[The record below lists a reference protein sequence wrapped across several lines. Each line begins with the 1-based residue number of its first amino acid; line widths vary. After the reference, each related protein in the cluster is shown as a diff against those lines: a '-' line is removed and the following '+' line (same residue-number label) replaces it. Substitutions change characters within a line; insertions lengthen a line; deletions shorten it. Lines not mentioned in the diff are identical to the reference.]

1 MPDEDLEKRV
11 YILEG
16 IDCANCAAKIEAKI
30 RSMPEVAFATVSFA
44 TKQLRVAADNQDAL
58 LPKMQAVVDSIEDGV
73 TLVPRKRRVSGMA
86 STRVYVLEGLDCA
99 NCAAKI
105 EKNVKK
111 LDGVKDATV
120 SFFAQKLVLEA
131 DDEKFDEIVKEVAAL
146 VHRVDPDCTMVL

>member
-1 MPDEDLEKRV
+1 MKK
-11 YILEG
+11 
-16 IDCANCAAKIEAKI
+16 NFK
-30 RSMPEVAFATVSFA
+30 
-44 TKQLRVAADNQDAL
+44 
-58 LPKMQAVVDSIEDGV
+58 
-73 TLVPRKRRVSGMA
+73 
-86 STRVYVLEGLDCA
+86 LEGLDCA

-131 DDEKFDEIVKEVAAL
+131 DNEKFDEIVKEVAAL

>member
-1 MPDEDLEKRV
+1 MKK
-11 YILEG
+11 
-16 IDCANCAAKIEAKI
+16 NFK
-30 RSMPEVAFATVSFA
+30 
-44 TKQLRVAADNQDAL
+44 
-58 LPKMQAVVDSIEDGV
+58 
-73 TLVPRKRRVSGMA
+73 
-86 STRVYVLEGLDCA
+86 LEGLDCA

-146 VHRVDPDCTMVL
+146 VHRVDPDCMMVL

>member
-44 TKQLRVAADNQDAL
+44 TKQLRVAANNQDAL

-86 STRVYVLEGLDCA
+86 PTRVYILEGLSA
-99 NCAAKI
+99 LNQAASPFTCLSPK
-105 EKNVKK
+105 
-111 LDGVKDATV
+111 
-120 SFFAQKLVLEA
+120 S
-131 DDEKFDEIVKEVAAL
+131 
-146 VHRVDPDCTMVL
+146 

>member
-1 MPDEDLEKRV
+1 MKK
-11 YILEG
+11 
-16 IDCANCAAKIEAKI
+16 NFK
-30 RSMPEVAFATVSFA
+30 
-44 TKQLRVAADNQDAL
+44 
-58 LPKMQAVVDSIEDGV
+58 
-73 TLVPRKRRVSGMA
+73 
-86 STRVYVLEGLDCA
+86 LEGLDCA

-131 DDEKFDEIVKEVAAL
+131 DDEMFDEIVKEVAAL

>member
-1 MPDEDLEKRV
+1 MKK
-11 YILEG
+11 
-16 IDCANCAAKIEAKI
+16 NFK
-30 RSMPEVAFATVSFA
+30 
-44 TKQLRVAADNQDAL
+44 
-58 LPKMQAVVDSIEDGV
+58 
-73 TLVPRKRRVSGMA
+73 
-86 STRVYVLEGLDCA
+86 LEGLECA

>member
-1 MPDEDLEKRV
+1 MKK
-11 YILEG
+11 
-16 IDCANCAAKIEAKI
+16 NFK
-30 RSMPEVAFATVSFA
+30 
-44 TKQLRVAADNQDAL
+44 
-58 LPKMQAVVDSIEDGV
+58 
-73 TLVPRKRRVSGMA
+73 
-86 STRVYVLEGLDCA
+86 LEGLDCA

-120 SFFAQKLVLEA
+120 SFFAQKMVLEA